1 MFDVASFVGIKDC
14 RQLREEKKTVIEQT
28 GRLRGRPRAVQECE
42 ATGHERK
49 ELAQVIL
56 FSQPLKGEEFTNR

>member
-49 ELAQVIL
+49 ELA
-56 FSQPLKGEEFTNR
+56 